1 MLKNQ
6 SVLQVEIILSAVREN
21 MIITILMEATIISL
35 LVMRKKQH
43 CVRMQNFIGMVEINK
58 SH

>member
-6 SVLQVEIILSAVREN
+6 SELQVVIILSAVREN
-21 MIITILMEATIISL
+21 MIITILMVATIISL

-43 CVRMQNFIGMVEINK
+43 CARMRNTNVSMI
-58 SH
+58 

>member
-43 CVRMQNFIGMVEINK
+43 CVRMQNTNVSMI
-58 SH
+58 